1 MSKSSLKSLLE
12 DFAHD
17 LLDII
22 NNPQAIAMKN
32 LPISDDDDLAIG
44 SDILRKN
51 FDGNKRLA
59 NEQSDN
65 DFHPNAHYEQL
76 REIISVSTKVPSSI
90 IRPSSS
96 LVSLGIDSISAIQIS
111 SKARL
116 AGMSLHAA
124 DILLCDTLSDLNSVL
139 SNAGQGISMN
149 EDEPFTRP
157 LSPTLNAALLQRVG
171 TSAEFVDD
179 VYPASAGIKWLVGM
193 WQKSGR
199 SRFQHAFAFRLPKDV
214 DKDRLRG
221 AWSRVA
227 NESSILRSTF
237 ASADTSNLHI
247 ITFKQFPPDRLW
259 CERQSDSGSPGS
271 KAVEEVMK
279 ELVSSPLTTVIPP
292 AQGVFLHH
300 DHTPYFILHLHHC
313 QYDAWSLK
321 LIVNDIERI
330 YAGKEAI
337 GDNNYEVFIQ
347 HYLAK
352 SAREQQKNYWTTLFP
367 LPFIPSLLPKI
378 EINNSQGRGILTQ
391 TSVLENASLLR
402 RRAQQLSLSLNSV
415 FLACW
420 ARAQAAYSHAECAT
434 FGLWHLG
441 RTGEAASLEKLEYP
455 CMNVL
460 PIHIDTSEASTSELC
475 NHVQKILRRRT
486 AVVEQSYL
494 EDVSEWLGH
503 SGILCNVFVN
513 IVATYED
520 EADLDPGKGKVLELV
535 NVSFKDNLRP
545 KLLILVYNLGPI
557 LHS

>member
-1 MSKSSLKSLLE
+1 MSKSNLKSLLE

-22 NNPQAIAMKN
+22 NDPQAIAMKN
-32 LPISDDDDLAIG
+32 LPISDDDDLTIG

-51 FDGNKRLA
+51 FDGNERLA

-124 DILLCDTLSDLNSVL
+124 DILRCDTLSDLNSVL

-149 EDEPFTRP
+149 EDEPFARP

-193 WQKSGR
+193 WQMSGR

-434 FGLWHLG
+434 FALWHLG

-520 EADLDPGKGKVLELV
+520 EADLDPGKGKVLEPV